1 MIKQFHHKDF
11 LPIKKLC
18 AKKANSN
25 KTISLIIP
33 TLNEVSTVGQIVAI
47 TRNELVAAA
56 PLLDEIIVMD
66 GGSDDGTVARA
77 REAGATVYN
86 AQEIGDKDIPPGKG
100 TALWKSL
107 HIARGDIIVC
117 IDADIKNFDIRFV
130 YGLIAP
136 LLYDSSLS
144 FIKAF
149 YKRPIVV
156 DDIILHNYGGRVT
169 EILVR
174 PLLSAFYPELAQFF
188 QPLSGEYSFRKDVA
202 ATIPFFSGYGLEIGL
217 LLDVYK
223 LRGISSFAQVDMDIR
238 CHRNRSVTD
247 LGKMAFAILQVF
259 LKRLQGDHKAVFPHA
274 YHAHMKSFGLNGW
287 HNDVI
292 LQGELPSVFSKKGEK
307 Q

>member
-18 AKKANSN
+18 VKKAKSDT
-25 KTISLIIP
+25 TISLIIP
-33 TLNEVSTVGQIVAI
+33 TLNEVTTVGEIVAA
-47 TRNELVAAA
+47 TRNELVTGA

-77 REAGATVYN
+77 REAGAAVYN
-86 AQEIGDKDIPPGKG
+86 AREPGGKEIPPGKG
-100 TALWKSL
+100 TALWKAL
-107 HIARGDIIVC
+107 HVARGDIIVC
-117 IDADIKNFDIRFV
+117 IDADIKQFDIRFV

-136 LLYDSSLS
+136 LLYDPSLS

-156 DDIILHNYGGRVT
+156 DDIILHNFGGRVT

-174 PLLSAFYPELAQFF
+174 PLLCAFYPELAHFF
-188 QPLSGEYSFRKDVA
+188 QPLSGEYSFRREVA
-202 ATIPFFSGYGLEIGL
+202 AAIPFFSGYGLEIGL

-223 LRGISSFAQVDMDIR
+223 RHGIAAFAQVDMDIR
-238 CHRNRSVTD
+238 CHRNRSVND

-259 LKRLQGDHKAVFPHA
+259 LKRLQEDRKALFPHA
-274 YHAHMKSFGLNGW
+274 WHTHMQSLGLNGW
-287 HNDVI
+287 HGEDI
-292 LQGELPSVFSKKGEK
+292 LQEELPPVFSQKGEK